1 MRQWQLTGNRTSW
14 TPVLMLAAV
23 LGLSACAGQ
32 MRFPVTLSGQ
42 DDLAM
47 QNINVISITADNISH
62 YRQPMF
68 RANADGQAS
77 PPADPSPYTY
87 RIGPGDELRVMVWA
101 DPERTQLA
109 SGAASG
115 AGGGAERGLVVN
127 EQGHIFYPFVGAVRV
142 SGRSTA
148 EVRSDLTQRLRNFI
162 ADPQVEV
169 SIAAFN
175 AHQATIT
182 GVVGTAGP
190 VALTNIPRRLL
201 DVVNAAGF
209 QEDSDLGQIVVR
221 RRGTAHIVN
230 LRAFI
235 DQGVAGQNPIIMPRD
250 VIHVPRLRDNKI
262 FTFGEISTSEVALRT
277 DVPVSLTEVLA
288 QVGGI
293 DRIRADSRGIFVFR
307 RTAET
312 PDGFDVFQ
320 FNLQSATALVLATDF
335 KMAPLDIVFVTN
347 DPITRWNDTVGSLI
361 SPFAGLLQI
370 QRLSEGI

>member
-1 MRQWQLTGNRTSW
+1 MRQWQRTGGRAPLW
-14 TPVLMLAAV
+14 APVV
-23 LGLSACAGQ
+23 LLLVAIGLSACAGQ
-32 MRFPVTLSGQ
+32 MRFPVSQSGQ
-42 DDLAM
+42 TSLAA
-47 QNINVISITADNISH
+47 QNINVIAITAENIAQ
-62 YRQPMF
+62 YRTPLF
-68 RANADGQAS
+68 RANGTAHAN
-77 PPADPSPYTY
+77 PPPDPSPYTY
-87 RIGPGDELRVMVWA
+87 RIGPGDELSIVVWS

-109 SGAASG
+109 SGAGG
-115 AGGGAERGLVVN
+115 AAERGLVVN
-127 EQGHIFYPFVGAVRV
+127 EQGHIFYPFVGTLRV
-142 SGRSTA
+142 SGRSA
-148 EVRSDLTQRLRNFI
+148 AQVRDDLTQQLRAFI

-169 SIAAFN
+169 SIASFN

-190 VALTNIPRRLL
+190 VTLTNIPRRLL
-201 DVVNAAGF
+201 DIVNTAGF
-209 QEDSDLGQIVVR
+209 QEESDLGRIVLR
-221 RRGTAHIVN
+221 RRGTAHVVN

-235 DQGVAGQNPIIMPRD
+235 EQGVPGQNPIIMPGD
-250 VIHVPRLRDNKI
+250 VIHVPRMRDNKI
-262 FTFGEISTSEVALRT
+262 FTFGEIATSEIALRT

-307 RTAET
+307 RTPET

-370 QRLSEGI
+370 QRLSESL